1 MRNPLPPEKLYG
13 KRIARARGE
22 RTRTE
27 LAELVGVTLATWSRW
42 ENGDFPPTD
51 DKRPLIAQTLG
62 VDAAA
67 LFDPSRRDDDPEVEV
82 AA

>member
-13 KRIARARGE
+13 KRIERARGE

-27 LAELVGVTLATWSRW
+27 LAEKVGVTVATWSRW
-42 ENGDFPPTD
+42 ETGEFPPAD
-51 DKRPLIAQTLG
+51 ERRSLIADVLG
-62 VDAAA
+62 VDSSL
-67 LFDPSRRDDDPEVEV
+67 LFDPSPRDDDPGVEV